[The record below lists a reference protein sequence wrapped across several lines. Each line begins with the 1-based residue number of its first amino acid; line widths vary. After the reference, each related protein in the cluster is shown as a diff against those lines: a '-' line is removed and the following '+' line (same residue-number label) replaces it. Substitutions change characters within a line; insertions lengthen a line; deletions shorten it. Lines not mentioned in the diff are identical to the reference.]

1 MENNIFDIIKRH
13 RECNIEKLQKQTKI
27 KSINEIFDGKKLLIT
42 DFSNLD
48 LSNIDLSIIPP
59 DLWQNCIFFNTN
71 FANTGIKFI
80 PNKLKCTNFNS
91 YVPISINYCDF
102 SGNDLSYLTKE
113 DFKINR
119 REIETVGCNFRNT
132 SLKHDTLMYL
142 YDVVLDDIKN
152 QNLYV
157 ILNNNEIVGVF
168 AFIIGADPSYS
179 YIEGKWLN
187 DELYGTIHRIAS
199 NFKIKGILET
209 AVDYCFTKV
218 SNLRID
224 THEVNIP
231 MQSAISKLGFTK
243 CGIIYLVSD
252 NTPRIAYQKVR

>member
-1 MENNIFDIIKRH
+1 MFIKLAEKSQIEEILGIYDKAKCFMRKNNNH
-13 RECNIEKLQKQTKI
+13 LQW
-27 KSINEIFDGKKLLIT
+27 INGYP
-42 DFSNLD
+42 S
-48 LSNIDLSIIPP
+48 
-59 DLWQNCIFFNTN
+59 
-71 FANTGIKFI
+71 
-80 PNKLKCTNFNS
+80 
-91 YVPISINYCDF
+91 
-102 SGNDLSYLTKE
+102 
-113 DFKINR
+113 
-119 REIETVGCNFRNT
+119 
-132 SLKHDTLMYL
+132 